1 MSSYEGIITPEGWND
16 EIKVLI
22 GAEYS
27 PEENGMA
34 AGWQLTFA
42 QIILSDDLKLLIS
55 TALLP
60 DAVIDQIEQ
69 VIREGRDENLAGMGD
84 YKMECQRDSE

>member
-1 MSSYEGIITPEGWND
+1 MSSHEVIITPEGWND

-34 AGWQLTFA
+34 AGWELTFA
-42 QIILSDDLKLLIS
+42 QIIVTDDLKISMS

-60 DAVIDQIEQ
+60 ESVIAQIEHE
-69 VIREGRDENLAGMGD
+69 IREGREECAAGLGD
-84 YKMECQRDSE
+84 YTMQCQRDER